1 MLTVTGKSN
10 TVHSSVATSFP
21 SDQFDKEGWGLK
33 NDELK
38 YYDLGNKKWTS
49 FFIPEHMEMLRF
61 ADRDYYKTPK
71 PMLDPYHV
79 QELES
84 KIHYALE
91 FHYPVKF
98 DVWYDGFVERVS
110 GHIHYLDPILK
121 EVRIKDDEGNVE
133 RIKFENIVNVEV
145 EDT

>member
-79 QELES
+79 
-84 KIHYALE
+84 
-91 FHYPVKF
+91 
-98 DVWYDGFVERVS
+98 
-110 GHIHYLDPILK
+110 
-121 EVRIKDDEGNVE
+121 
-133 RIKFENIVNVEV
+133 
-145 EDT
+145 